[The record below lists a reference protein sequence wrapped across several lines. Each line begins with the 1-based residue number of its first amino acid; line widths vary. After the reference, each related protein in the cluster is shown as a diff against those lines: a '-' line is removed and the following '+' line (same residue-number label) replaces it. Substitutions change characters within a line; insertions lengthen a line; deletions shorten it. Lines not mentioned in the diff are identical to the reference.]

1 MKEYIQNESMIIN
14 FEFKRNDR
22 KWSWSISS
30 CYPVIFKEELRKTAT
45 NFSPDSCT
53 ATKDLNSRLHLKML
67 YHDGNLSHLSEWQKP
82 TVVHA
87 HQESCLLAA

>member
-30 CYPVIFKEELRKTAT
+30 CYPVIFKEEL
-45 NFSPDSCT
+45 
-53 ATKDLNSRLHLKML
+53 
-67 YHDGNLSHLSEWQKP
+67 
-82 TVVHA
+82 
-87 HQESCLLAA
+87 